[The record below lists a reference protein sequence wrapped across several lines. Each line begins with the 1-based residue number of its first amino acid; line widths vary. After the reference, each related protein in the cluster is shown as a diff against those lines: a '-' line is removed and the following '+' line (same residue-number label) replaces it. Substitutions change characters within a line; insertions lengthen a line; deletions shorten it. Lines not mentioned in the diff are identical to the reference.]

1 MFVAVSLCVCVPHV
15 RGYVCVHGVSEIV
28 SISLCQPSCVSRV
41 LAEGSTLLQ
50 DLLRKHL
57 LDNQHRL
64 AVNLHPDPDF
74 TNKREAQEK
83 ERLQAIAKTLSPSAL
98 DTIKQEQ
105 EVRATHAARACSI
118 LVLTLW
124 LCGGGGMV
132 RMTGFA
138 GSPDHP
144 RPAGA
149 ASHRADLGAGG
160 PVS

>member
-1 MFVAVSLCVCVPHV
+1 MLVAVSLCVCVPHV

-50 DLLRKHL
+50 DLLREHL

-105 EVRATHAARACSI
+105 EVRVTHPHARSEALLCPSCDACLLDSRAHS
-118 LVLTLW
+118 VAVWRWRHGTDGR
-124 LCGGGGMV
+124 LCW
-132 RMTGFA
+132 FA
-138 GSPDHP
+138 
-144 RPAGA
+144 RPPPTRR
-149 ASHRADLGAGG
+149 SC
-160 PVS
+160 